1 MKGKY
6 WSMDTNVKRTYANL
20 VTEFSTLKLSEKL
33 VFLSELSTEE
43 LRTML
48 AGVQQAPDDA
58 YIKRW
63 VKFIE
68 ETIAKKVPEDRE
80 KRLDDLGI

>member
-1 MKGKY
+1 
-6 WSMDTNVKRTYANL
+6 MDANVKRTYANL
-20 VTEFSTLKLSEKL
+20 VTDLLTEFSTLKLSEKI

-48 AGVQQAPDDA
+48 AGAQQAPDDA

-63 VKFIE
+63 VKFIG

>member
-6 WSMDTNVKRTYANL
+6 WSMDANVKRTYANL

-48 AGVQQAPDDA
+48 AGAKQAPDDA

-63 VKFIE
+63 VRFIG
-68 ETIAKKVPEDRE
+68 ETIAKKIPEDRE

>member
-1 MKGKY
+1 MKSY
-6 WSMDTNVKRTYANL
+6 TDLCV
-20 VTEFSTLKLSEKL
+20 EFSSLQLAGKI
-33 VFLSELSTEE
+33 VFLSDLSTEE

-48 AGVQQAPDDA
+48 TGAQQAPPDA

-63 VKFIE
+63 IRFIDE
-68 ETIAKKVPEDRE
+68 LITKRIAEDRE

>member
-1 MKGKY
+1 MK
-6 WSMDTNVKRTYANL
+6 TYTDL
-20 VTEFSTLKLSEKL
+20 CSEFSSLQLAGKI
-33 VFLSELSTEE
+33 VFLSDLSTYE

-48 AGVQQAPDDA
+48 TGAQQAPADA

-63 VKFIE
+63 IRFIGE
-68 ETIAKKVPEDRE
+68 LITKRIAADRE